1 MTLKQIFILLI
12 WCSICLGQDV
22 FVNRCHGNRKCKE
35 KIIFNVTVNTQL
47 KMKPDYLKILRITEK
62 GNGKNFTLINPVIL
76 KIKSYPPKLI
86 YPLKLVQIVNS
97 KPYEVFYHKDNT
109 DYYPGCNANLL
120 DQQCGQGFK
129 GFCCNCDNR
138 KENNPYH
145 MRGGQEC
152 STNVSSTHCIQYDP
166 LWYSLNELEKP
177 TLYHDVV
184 ISMTETGNHQVAST
198 QVGNTNP
205 SGHAIKESKISVTY
219 SLVNYT
225 DSDLL
230 KYKRNILLI
239 PQTASEEK
247 SQFMLINKTWI
258 GEECNEIGVSL
269 EAFNNQSDKCHK
281 SAQSC
286 LENQPMQFWLE
297 DMERKMKKTPREYF
311 LQDRIRGV
319 PKIIKSDRYQWSLV
333 VPISN
338 VQSILSISIP
348 ADDLLIVLKQ
358 FTQVIREIEY
368 TDNSQT
374 ETLYIMLYNQG
385 YIMKDVSVQ
394 LQNCNVTI
402 MGEVSKSIQLPP
414 HKTQH
419 AELPFKTGIT
429 DGVFSCTL
437 QVAGENDVDKWE
449 ITLHKHRQC
458 ICYPYR
464 KCNCGIHG
472 YYRHTVMAS
481 LGIFPG
487 PFDPLFLLCV
497 LIILLFIIGLVKA
510 VLSLWSPISIG
521 ESGLCLF
528 TKTRVLTTYHEP
540 SLMKYEVIYNERGI
554 PVDPLTKNPV
564 QILPTSEI
572 FLLNLCFGYYLLVI
586 GLHWL
591 MLRVLGLDTRYQ
603 YKREAKSW
611 HQKLITP
618 VTSPID
624 DSPAD
629 MGIHYNLDL
638 SGRAD
643 DVKRKL
649 FGSTDKQLVY
659 EQYKK
664 QKKELQK
671 FLKNSVDE
679 KEKDD
684 LRKARR
690 SAVKG
695 LRRSLNRKIPLQALL
710 DLDHV
715 FFNYQRQSTVLKNSG
730 QCYSLCG
737 LLSRNG
743 RRYKFELGPYNVQ
756 MCENIQGKAR
766 KLVNPQQIV
775 HPLQFVTEMNAT
787 AVHQY
792 ITTGPLY
799 PCLNTLITFKYNKH

>member
-1 MTLKQIFILLI
+1 MAELEGMSATDNSNDHADSVMTLKQILVLLI
-12 WCSICLGQDV
+12 WCNICLGQDV
-22 FVNRCHGNRKCKE
+22 FINRCHGNRKCKE
-35 KIIFNVTVNTQL
+35 KIIFNVTVNTQF
-47 KMKPDYLKILRITEK
+47 KMKPDYLKILRITDK
-62 GNGKNFTLINPVIL
+62 VNGKNFTLINPVIL

-109 DYYPGCNANLL
+109 DNYPGCDVNSL
-120 DQQCGQGFK
+120 DQQCEKGFK
-129 GFCCNCDNR
+129 GFCCSCDNR
-138 KENNPYH
+138 KDNYPYH

-152 STNVSSTHCIQYDP
+152 SNNVSSTHCIQYDP
-166 LWYSLNELEKP
+166 LC
-177 TLYHDVV
+177 
-184 ISMTETGNHQVAST
+184 TE
-198 QVGNTNP
+198 
-205 SGHAIKESKISVTY
+205 
-219 SLVNYT
+219 
-225 DSDLL
+225 
-230 KYKRNILLI
+230 
-239 PQTASEEK
+239 
-247 SQFMLINKTWI
+247 
-258 GEECNEIGVSL
+258 
-269 EAFNNQSDKCHK
+269 
-281 SAQSC
+281 
-286 LENQPMQFWLE
+286 
-297 DMERKMKKTPREYF
+297 ERKLKKTDRKYF

-319 PKIIKSDRYQWSLV
+319 PKIIKSERFQWSLV

-338 VQSILSISIP
+338 VQAILSISIA

-374 ETLYIMLYNQG
+374 ETLHIMLYNQG

-402 MGEVSKSIQLPP
+402 IGEVSKSIQLPP

-419 AELPFKTGIT
+419 AELPFKTGIP
-429 DGVFSCTL
+429 DGVFSCTC
-437 QVAGENDVDKWE
+437 K
-449 ITLHKHRQC
+449 
-458 ICYPYR
+458 
-464 KCNCGIHG
+464 CGIHG
-472 YYRHTVMAS
+472 YYRHTLMSS
-481 LGIFPG
+481 LGMFPG

-497 LIILLFIIGLVKA
+497 LIILLFSIGLVKA

-554 PVDPLTKNPV
+554 PVDPLTKEPV

-591 MLRVLGLDTRYQ
+591 ILRVSGLDIRYQ

-618 VTSPID
+618 VTSPLD

-629 MGIHYNLDL
+629 MGIHYNSDT

-679 KEKDD
+679 KEKEK

-690 SAVKG
+690 SASKG
-695 LRRSLNRKIPLQALL
+695 QRRILNRKIPIQALL

-730 QCYSLCG
+730 QCFSLCG
-737 LLSRNG
+737 LLSRN
-743 RRYKFELGPYNVQ
+743 RRKYRFELGPYNVQ
-756 MCENIQGKAR
+756 MCENIEGVAR
-766 KLVNPQQIV
+766 KLVNPQQII
-775 HPLQFVTEMNAT
+775 HPLQFMTEMNAT

-799 PCLNTLITFKYNKH
+799 PCLNTLITFKCRRH